1 MSTSLII
8 LCGIGY
14 LVLLF
19 VIASYAQKTINT
31 SRNLV
36 NHPFIY
42 ALSMGVYCTAWTY
55 YGSVGRAATAGID
68 FITIYLGPTIMAILF
83 WPVLRK
89 ILTISKSLRITSI
102 ADFISTRYG
111 KNFSIGM
118 VVTLFCVFGVIPYI
132 ALQIKAITSSIA
144 VLQQSGTASNATLY
158 IALFATI
165 ILFVFTVLYG
175 ARSVDAAEKHPG
187 LMTVMAFESLVKLL
201 AFLVIGIY
209 ITYILFD
216 GMGDIFT
223 RIANSPHQHLLTLKT
238 SSGYSGWMSMTLLS
252 MMAIVFLPRQFQVS
266 IVENVQEQH
275 LKMASWLFPL
285 YLILINIF
293 VLPIA
298 MGGLLL
304 QGNTVNADYYV
315 LSIPLNSNQPWLAM
329 TTWIGGLSAAT
340 GMIIIET
347 IALSIMISN
356 HLVIPLLLRS
366 QQNQN
371 WKQVSLQSNILNI
384 RRLSIGAVLLL
395 ALLYY
400 LNLGQGES
408 LVSIGLISFCAVAQ
422 FAPALFGGIYWKE
435 GNKQGAIV
443 GIIIGFVVWFFTLV
457 LPGMVNNGFLPNSI
471 LTEGLFGIEWLHP
484 QHLFGL
490 TQFDSISH
498 SVFWSL
504 LLNVSAYVFVS
515 VYSQQGSQEQY
526 QAEIF
531 TNIYKHGEVQENGL
545 VWKGTAQMQDIR
557 HLLKSFV
564 GAERAETL
572 LSAYAKRHKINLQ
585 EKQIADPRMIGFT
598 ERILGG
604 VVGVASASIL
614 IQTVAKESDI
624 SIEEVLTILNENQQM
639 VEMNK
644 ELRKKSLEL
653 SKATQQLQTMNTQ
666 LLSIDEQKNEF
677 LYTVTH
683 ELRTPLTSIRALSEI
698 LYDHPDL
705 DIEQQQQ
712 YLDAIIK
719 ETVRLS
725 HLITQVLN
733 LENFE
738 AGRRQ
743 LTITEINAGKLLDD
757 MAATLSGILQAKQ
770 LQLTIQ
776 LAQRPCMIQA
786 DADLIQQV
794 FMNLLGNAIKF
805 ANSAISIHISK
816 TATEF
821 VIEITDDGKGIDAG
835 MEALIFDK
843 FFQAK
848 NQTLKKPEG
857 TGLGLAISK
866 KIIELH
872 GGNIWVNKGF
882 TKGAQFVFTLP
893 YEQESFGGR

>member
-1 MSTSLII
+1 MSTALII
-8 LCGIGY
+8 ICGVGY
-14 LVLLF
+14 LLLLF
-19 VIASYAQKTINT
+19 AIASSAQKTINT

-55 YGSVGRAATAGID
+55 YGSVGRAANSGID
-68 FITIYLGPTIMAILF
+68 FITIYLGPTIMAVLF

-132 ALQIKAITSSIA
+132 ALQIKAIASSIA
-144 VLQQSGTASNATLY
+144 VLQADSPNSLSTIY

-201 AFLVIGIY
+201 AFLIIGVY
-209 ITYILFD
+209 ITYYLFD

-223 RIANSPHQHLLTLKT
+223 RIAASEHQQLLTLNKT
-238 SSGYSGWMSMTLLS
+238 SSYSGWISMTVLGML
-252 MMAIVFLPRQFQVS
+252 AIVFLPRQFQVS

-275 LKMASWLFPL
+275 LKTATWLFPL

-304 QGNTVNADYYV
+304 QGNTANADYYV
-315 LSIPLNSNQPWLAM
+315 LSIPMMQHQEWLAM

-366 QQNQN
+366 KQNEN
-371 WKQVSLQSNILNI
+371 WKQVSLQSNILTI

-400 LNLGQGES
+400 LNLGKGES

-435 GNKQGAIV
+435 GNKRGAIT
-443 GIIIGFVVWFFTLV
+443 GIMIGFIVWFFTLV
-457 LPGMVNNGFLPNSI
+457 IPGMVNNGFLGSQ
-471 LTEGLFGIEWLHP
+471 WLLV
-484 QHLFGL
+484 QQLLAFD
-490 TQFDSISH
+490 QFDSLTNT
-498 SVFWSL
+498 VFWSL
-504 LLNVSAYVFVS
+504 FLNITAYVFVS
-515 VYSQQGSQEQY
+515 VYTKQEAQEQY

-531 TNIYKHGEVQENGL
+531 TNINKHGEIQENGL

-557 HLLKSFV
+557 NLLKSFV
-564 GAERAETL
+564 GAERAEIL
-572 LSAYAKRHKINLQ
+572 LTAYAKRHKINLQ
-585 EKQIADPRMIGFT
+585 EKLVADPRIIGFT

-604 VVGVASASIL
+604 VVGVASARIL
-614 IQTVAKESDI
+614 LQTVAKEEEI

-653 SKATQQLQTMNTQ
+653 SKATQQLQNMNTQ

-698 LYDHPDL
+698 LFDNPDL
-705 DIEQQQQ
+705 EAEQQQQ
-712 YLDAIIK
+712 YLEAIIK

-725 HLITQVLN
+725 NLITQVLN

-738 AGRRQ
+738 AGRRK

-757 MAATLSGILQAKQ
+757 MAATLSGIIQAKQ
-770 LQLTIQ
+770 LSLTIQ
-776 LAQRPCMIQA
+776 LAQRPTMIQA

-805 ANSAISIHISK
+805 AASAIQINISK
-816 TATEF
+816 GDKEYI
-821 VIEITDDGKGIDAG
+821 IEITDDGKGIDAG
-835 MEALIFDK
+835 MEELIFDK

-872 GGNIWVNKGF
+872 GGKIWVNKGF

-893 YEQESFGGR
+893 YEQESISGR

>member
-1 MSTSLII
+1 
-8 LCGIGY
+8 GVGY
-14 LVLLF
+14 LLLLF
-19 VIASYAQKTINT
+19 AIASYAQKTINT

-55 YGSVGRAATAGID
+55 YGSVGRAASSGID
-68 FITIYLGPTIMAILF
+68 FITIYLGPTIMAVLF

-132 ALQIKAITSSIA
+132 ALQIKAITGSIA
-144 VLQQSGTASNATLY
+144 VLQEDSSSSLSTFY
-158 IALFATI
+158 IAVFATI
-165 ILFVFTVLYG
+165 ILFVFTILYG

-201 AFLVIGIY
+201 AFLVVGIY
-209 ITYILFD
+209 ITYFVFD
-216 GMGDIFT
+216 GMGDIFS
-223 RIANSPHQHLLTLKT
+223 RIAASENKHLLTLKE
-238 SSGYSGWMSMTLLS
+238 SIGYSGWMSMTVLS
-252 MMAIVFLPRQFQVS
+252 MLAIVFLPRQFQVS

-275 LKMASWLFPL
+275 LKMATWLFPL

-315 LSIPLNSNQPWLAM
+315 LSIPLLQNQDWLAM

-422 FAPALFGGIYWKE
+422 FAPALLGGIYWKE
-435 GNKQGAIV
+435 GNKRGAIS
-443 GIIIGFVVWFFTLV
+443 GIIIGFVIWFFTLV
-457 LPGMVNNGFLPNSI
+457 IPGMVNNGFLGSQW
-471 LTEGLFGIEWLHP
+471 LFAQEL
-484 QHLFGL
+484 LAL
-490 TQFDSISH
+490 DQFDTISN

-504 LLNVSAYVFVS
+504 LLNIAAYVFIS
-515 VYSQQGSQEQY
+515 VYTQQEAQEQY

-531 TNIYKHGEVQENGL
+531 TNINKHEAIQENGL
-545 VWKGTAQMQDIR
+545 EWKGTAQMQDIR
-557 HLLKSFV
+557 NLLKSFV
-564 GAERAETL
+564 GGERAEIL
-572 LSAYAKRHKINLQ
+572 LTAYAKRHKINLQ
-585 EKQIADPRMIGFT
+585 EKLVADARIVGFT

-604 VVGVASASIL
+604 VVGVASARIL
-614 IQTVAKESDI
+614 VQTVAKEEEI

-639 VEMNK
+639 VEINK

-653 SKATQQLQTMNTQ
+653 SKATQQLQHINTQ

-698 LYDHPDL
+698 LFDNPDL
-705 DIEQQQQ
+705 ESEQQQQ
-712 YLDAIIK
+712 YLEAIIK

-725 HLITQVLN
+725 NLITQVLN

-738 AGRRQ
+738 AGRRK

-757 MAATLSGILQAKQ
+757 MAATLSGIIQTKQ
-770 LQLTIQ
+770 LQLNIQ
-776 LAQRPCMIQA
+776 LAQRPTMIQA

-805 ANSAISIHISK
+805 ATSAISIRIAKSDK
-816 TATEF
+816 EYT
-821 VIEITDDGKGIDAG
+821 IEITDDGKGIDAG
-835 MEALIFDK
+835 MEELIFDK

-872 GGNIWVNKGF
+872 GGKIWVNKGF

-893 YEQESFGGR
+893 YEQESIGGR

>member
-1 MSTSLII
+1 MSTTLII
-8 LCGIGY
+8 LCGVGY
-14 LVLLF
+14 LLLLF
-19 VIASYAQKTINT
+19 AIASYAQKTINT

-55 YGSVGRAATAGID
+55 YGSVGRSASSGID
-68 FITIYLGPTIMAILF
+68 FITIYLGPTIMAVLF

-132 ALQIKAITSSIA
+132 ALQIKAITGSIA
-144 VLQQSGTASNATLY
+144 VLQEDSSSSLSTFY
-158 IALFATI
+158 IAVFATI
-165 ILFVFTVLYG
+165 ILFVFTILYG

-201 AFLVIGIY
+201 AFLVVGIY
-209 ITYILFD
+209 ITYFVFD
-216 GMGDIFT
+216 GMGDIFS
-223 RIANSPHQHLLTLKT
+223 RIAASENKHLLTLKE
-238 SSGYSGWMSMTLLS
+238 SSGYSGWMSMTVLS
-252 MMAIVFLPRQFQVS
+252 MLAIVFLPRQFQVS

-275 LKMASWLFPL
+275 LKMATWLFPL

-315 LSIPLNSNQPWLAM
+315 LSIPLLQNQDWLAM

-422 FAPALFGGIYWKE
+422 FAPALLGGIYWKE
-435 GNKQGAIV
+435 GNKRGAIS
-443 GIIIGFVVWFFTLV
+443 GIIIGFVIWFFTLV
-457 LPGMVNNGFLPNSI
+457 IPGMVNNGFLGSQW
-471 LTEGLFGIEWLHP
+471 LFAQKL
-484 QHLFGL
+484 LAL
-490 TQFDSISH
+490 DQFNTISN

-504 LLNVSAYVFVS
+504 LLNIAAYVFIS
-515 VYSQQGSQEQY
+515 VYTQQEAQEQY

-531 TNIYKHGEVQENGL
+531 TNINKHGAIQENGL
-545 VWKGTAQMQDIR
+545 EWKGTAQMQDIR
-557 HLLKSFV
+557 NLLKSFV
-564 GAERAETL
+564 GAERAEIL
-572 LSAYAKRHKINLQ
+572 LTAYAKRHKINLQ
-585 EKQIADPRMIGFT
+585 EKLVADARIVGFT

-604 VVGVASASIL
+604 VVGVASARIL
-614 IQTVAKESDI
+614 VQTVAKEEEI

-639 VEMNK
+639 VEINK

-653 SKATQQLQTMNTQ
+653 SKATQQLQHINTQ

-698 LYDHPDL
+698 LFDNLDL
-705 DIEQQQQ
+705 DSEQQQQ
-712 YLDAIIK
+712 YLEAIIK

-725 HLITQVLN
+725 NLITQVLN

-738 AGRRQ
+738 AGRRK

-757 MAATLSGILQAKQ
+757 MAATLSGIIQTKQ
-770 LQLTIQ
+770 LKLNIQ
-776 LAQRPCMIQA
+776 LAQRPTMIQA

-805 ANSAISIHISK
+805 ATSAISISIAKSNK
-816 TATEF
+816 EF
-821 VIEITDDGKGIDAG
+821 IIEITDDGKGIDAG
-835 MEALIFDK
+835 MEELIFDK

-872 GGNIWVNKGF
+872 GGKIWVNKGF

-893 YEQESFGGR
+893 YEQESIGGR

>member
-1 MSTSLII
+1 MSTTLII
-8 LCGIGY
+8 ICGVGY
-14 LVLLF
+14 LLLLF
-19 VIASYAQKTINT
+19 AIASYAQKTINT

-55 YGSVGRAATAGID
+55 YGSVGRAANSGID
-68 FITIYLGPTIMAILF
+68 FITIYLGPTIMAVMF

-144 VLQQSGTASNATLY
+144 VLQQQSPNSLSTLY
-158 IALFATI
+158 IAIFTTV
-165 ILFVFTVLYG
+165 ILFVFTILYG

-216 GMGDIFT
+216 GMGDIFS
-223 RIANSPHQHLLTLKT
+223 RIAASENKHLLTLKE
-238 SSGYSGWMSMTLLS
+238 SSGYSGWTSMTLLS
-252 MMAIVFLPRQFQVS
+252 MLAIVFLPRQFQVS

-275 LKMASWLFPL
+275 LKMATWLFPL

-304 QGNTVNADYYV
+304 QGNTANADYYV
-315 LSIPLNSNQPWLAM
+315 LSIPLMKNQDWLAM

-371 WKQVSLQSNILNI
+371 WKQVSLQSNILTI

-400 LNLGQGES
+400 LNLGKGES

-422 FAPALFGGIYWKE
+422 FAPALMGGIYWKE
-435 GNKQGAIV
+435 GNKRGAIS
-443 GIIIGFVVWFFTLV
+443 GIIIGFVIWFFTLV
-457 LPGMVNNGFLPNSI
+457 VPGMVNNGFLGSQW
-471 LTEGLFGIEWLHP
+471 LFAQKLLAID
-484 QHLFGL
+484 
-490 TQFDSISH
+490 QFDSISN

-504 LLNVSAYVFVS
+504 LLNIAAYVFIS
-515 VYSQQGSQEQY
+515 LYTKQEAQEQY

-531 TNIYKHGEVQENGL
+531 TNIDKHGAIQENGL
-545 VWKGTAQMQDIR
+545 EWKGTAQMQDIR
-557 HLLKSFV
+557 NLLKSFV

-572 LSAYAKRHKINLQ
+572 LTAYAKRHKINLQ
-585 EKQIADPRMIGFT
+585 EKLVADARIVGFT

-604 VVGVASASIL
+604 VVGVASARIL
-614 IQTVAKESDI
+614 VQTVAKEEDI

-639 VEMNK
+639 VEINK

-653 SKATQQLQTMNTQ
+653 SKATQQLQNMNTQ
-666 LLSIDEQKNEF
+666 LMNIDEQKNEF

-698 LYDHPDL
+698 LFDNPDL
-705 DIEQQQQ
+705 EPEQQQQ
-712 YLDAIIK
+712 YLEAIIK

-725 HLITQVLN
+725 NLITQVLN

-738 AGRRQ
+738 AGRRK
-743 LTITEINAGKLLDD
+743 LITTPINAGKLLDD
-757 MAATLSGILQAKQ
+757 MSATLSGIIQSKSLAF
-770 LQLTIQ
+770 TIH
-776 LAQRPCMIQA
+776 LPQRPTMIEA
-786 DADLIQQV
+786 DADLIHQV

-805 ANSAISIHISK
+805 AEKTIDISIKKGNS
-816 TATEF
+816 EF
-821 VIEITDDGKGIDAG
+821 VIEITDDGKGIDSG
-835 MEALIFDK
+835 MEELIFDK

-872 GGNIWVNKGF
+872 GGKIWVNKGF

-893 YEQESFGGR
+893 YEQESIGGR

>member
-1 MSTSLII
+1 MSTTLII
-8 LCGIGY
+8 LCGVGY
-14 LVLLF
+14 LLLLF
-19 VIASYAQKTINT
+19 AIASYAQKTINT

-55 YGSVGRAATAGID
+55 YGSVGRSASSGID
-68 FITIYLGPTIMAILF
+68 FITIYLGPTIMAVLF

-132 ALQIKAITSSIA
+132 ALQIKAITGSIA
-144 VLQQSGTASNATLY
+144 VLQEDSSSSLSTFY
-158 IALFATI
+158 IAVFATI
-165 ILFVFTVLYG
+165 ILFVFTILYG

-201 AFLVIGIY
+201 AFLVVGIY
-209 ITYILFD
+209 ITYFVFD
-216 GMGDIFT
+216 GMGDIFS
-223 RIANSPHQHLLTLKT
+223 RIAASENKHLLTLKK
-238 SSGYSGWMSMTLLS
+238 SSGYSGWMSMTVLS
-252 MMAIVFLPRQFQVS
+252 MLAIVFLPRQFQVS

-275 LKMASWLFPL
+275 LKMATWLFPL

-315 LSIPLNSNQPWLAM
+315 LSIPLLQNQDWLAM

-422 FAPALFGGIYWKE
+422 FAPALLGGIYWKE
-435 GNKQGAIV
+435 GNKRGAIS
-443 GIIIGFVVWFFTLV
+443 GIIIGFVIWFFTLV
-457 LPGMVNNGFLPNSI
+457 IPGMVNNGFLGSQW
-471 LTEGLFGIEWLHP
+471 LFAQKL
-484 QHLFGL
+484 LAL
-490 TQFDSISH
+490 DQFNTISN

-504 LLNVSAYVFVS
+504 LLNIAAYVFIS
-515 VYSQQGSQEQY
+515 VYTQQEAQEQY

-531 TNIYKHGEVQENGL
+531 TNIDKHGAIQENGL
-545 VWKGTAQMQDIR
+545 EWKGTAQMQDIR
-557 HLLKSFV
+557 NLLKSFV
-564 GAERAETL
+564 GAERAEIL
-572 LSAYAKRHKINLQ
+572 LTAYAKRHKINLQ
-585 EKQIADPRMIGFT
+585 EKLVADARIVGFT

-604 VVGVASASIL
+604 VVGVASARIL
-614 IQTVAKESDI
+614 VQTVAKEEEI

-639 VEMNK
+639 VEINK

-653 SKATQQLQTMNTQ
+653 SKATQQLQHINTQ

-698 LYDHPDL
+698 LFDNPDL
-705 DIEQQQQ
+705 DSEQQQQ
-712 YLDAIIK
+712 YLEAIIK

-725 HLITQVLN
+725 NLITQVLN

-738 AGRRQ
+738 AGRRK

-757 MAATLSGILQAKQ
+757 MAATLSGIIQTKQ
-770 LQLTIQ
+770 LKLNIQ
-776 LAQRPCMIQA
+776 LAQRPTMIQA

-805 ANSAISIHISK
+805 ATSAISISIAKSNK
-816 TATEF
+816 EF
-821 VIEITDDGKGIDAG
+821 IIEITDDGKGIDAG
-835 MEALIFDK
+835 MEELIFDK

-872 GGNIWVNKGF
+872 GGKIWVNKGF

-893 YEQESFGGR
+893 YEQESIGGR

>member
-1 MSTSLII
+1 MSTTLII
-8 LCGIGY
+8 LCGVGY
-14 LVLLF
+14 LLLLF
-19 VIASYAQKTINT
+19 AIASYAQKTINT

-42 ALSMGVYCTAWTY
+42 ALSMGVYYTAWTY
-55 YGSVGRAATAGID
+55 YGSVGRSASSGID
-68 FITIYLGPTIMAILF
+68 FITIYLGPTIMAVLF

-132 ALQIKAITSSIA
+132 ALQIKAITGSIA
-144 VLQQSGTASNATLY
+144 VLQEDSSSSLSTFY
-158 IALFATI
+158 IAVFATI
-165 ILFVFTVLYG
+165 ILFVFTILYG

-201 AFLVIGIY
+201 AFLVVGIY
-209 ITYILFD
+209 ITYFVFD
-216 GMGDIFT
+216 GMGDIFS
-223 RIANSPHQHLLTLKT
+223 RIAASENKHLLTLKE
-238 SSGYSGWMSMTLLS
+238 SSGYSGWMSMTVLS
-252 MMAIVFLPRQFQVS
+252 MLAIVFLPRQFQVS

-275 LKMASWLFPL
+275 LKMATWLFPL

-315 LSIPLNSNQPWLAM
+315 LSIPLLQNQDWLAM

-422 FAPALFGGIYWKE
+422 FAPALLGGIYWKE
-435 GNKQGAIV
+435 GNKQGAIS
-443 GIIIGFVVWFFTLV
+443 GIIIGFVIWFFTLV
-457 LPGMVNNGFLPNSI
+457 IPGMVNNGFLGSQW
-471 LTEGLFGIEWLHP
+471 LFAQKL
-484 QHLFGL
+484 LAL
-490 TQFDSISH
+490 DQFNTISN

-504 LLNVSAYVFVS
+504 LLNIAAYVFIS
-515 VYSQQGSQEQY
+515 VYTQQEAQEQY

-531 TNIYKHGEVQENGL
+531 TNINKHEAIQENGL
-545 VWKGTAQMQDIR
+545 EWKGTAQMQDIR
-557 HLLKSFV
+557 NLLKSFV
-564 GAERAETL
+564 GAERAEIL
-572 LSAYAKRHKINLQ
+572 LTAYAKRHKINLQ
-585 EKQIADPRMIGFT
+585 EKLVADARIVGFT

-604 VVGVASASIL
+604 VVGVASARIL
-614 IQTVAKESDI
+614 VQTVAKEEEI

-639 VEMNK
+639 VEINK

-653 SKATQQLQTMNTQ
+653 SKATQQLQHINTQ

-698 LYDHPDL
+698 LFDNPDL
-705 DIEQQQQ
+705 ESEQQQQ
-712 YLDAIIK
+712 YLEAIIK

-725 HLITQVLN
+725 NLITQVLN

-738 AGRRQ
+738 AGRRK

-757 MAATLSGILQAKQ
+757 MAATLSGIIQTKQ
-770 LQLTIQ
+770 LKLNIQ
-776 LAQRPCMIQA
+776 LAQRPTMIQA

-805 ANSAISIHISK
+805 ATSAISIHIAKSNK
-816 TATEF
+816 EF
-821 VIEITDDGKGIDAG
+821 IIEITDDGKGIDAG
-835 MEALIFDK
+835 MEELIFDK

-872 GGNIWVNKGF
+872 GGKIWVNKGF

-893 YEQESFGGR
+893 YEQESIGGR

>member
-1 MSTSLII
+1 MSTALII
-8 LCGIGY
+8 ICGVGY
-14 LVLLF
+14 LLLLF
-19 VIASYAQKTINT
+19 AIASSAQRTINT

-55 YGSVGRAATAGID
+55 YGSVGRAANSGID
-68 FITIYLGPTIMAILF
+68 FITIYLGPTIMAVLF

-132 ALQIKAITSSIA
+132 ALQIKAIASSIA
-144 VLQQSGTASNATLY
+144 VLQADSPNSLSTIY

-201 AFLVIGIY
+201 AFLIIGVY
-209 ITYILFD
+209 ITYYLFD

-223 RIANSPHQHLLTLKT
+223 RIAASEHQQLLTLNKT
-238 SSGYSGWMSMTLLS
+238 SSYSGWISMTVLGML
-252 MMAIVFLPRQFQVS
+252 AIVFLPRQFQVS

-275 LKMASWLFPL
+275 LKTATWLFPL

-304 QGNTVNADYYV
+304 QGNTANADYYV
-315 LSIPLNSNQPWLAM
+315 LSIPMMQNQEWLAM

-366 QQNQN
+366 KQNEN
-371 WKQVSLQSNILNI
+371 WKQVSLQSNILTI

-400 LNLGQGES
+400 LNLGKGES

-435 GNKQGAIV
+435 GNKRGAIT
-443 GIIIGFVVWFFTLV
+443 GIMIGFIVWFFTLV
-457 LPGMVNNGFLPNSI
+457 IPGMVNNGFLGSQ
-471 LTEGLFGIEWLHP
+471 WLLV
-484 QHLFGL
+484 QQLLAFD
-490 TQFDSISH
+490 QFDSLTNT
-498 SVFWSL
+498 VFWSL
-504 LLNVSAYVFVS
+504 FLNITAYVFVS
-515 VYSQQGSQEQY
+515 VYTKQEAQEQY

-531 TNIYKHGEVQENGL
+531 TNINKHGEIQENGL

-557 HLLKSFV
+557 NLLKSFV
-564 GAERAETL
+564 GAERAEIL
-572 LSAYAKRHKINLQ
+572 LTAYAKRHKINLQ
-585 EKQIADPRMIGFT
+585 EKLVADPRIIGFT

-604 VVGVASASIL
+604 VVGVASARIL
-614 IQTVAKESDI
+614 LQTVAKEEEI

-653 SKATQQLQTMNTQ
+653 SKATQQLQNMNTQ

-698 LYDHPDL
+698 LFDNPDL
-705 DIEQQQQ
+705 EAEQQQQ
-712 YLDAIIK
+712 YLEAIIK

-725 HLITQVLN
+725 NLITQVLN

-738 AGRRQ
+738 AGRRK
-743 LTITEINAGKLLDD
+743 LTITEINAGKFLDD
-757 MAATLSGILQAKQ
+757 MAATLSGIIQAKQ
-770 LQLTIQ
+770 LSLTIQ
-776 LAQRPCMIQA
+776 LAKRPTMIQA

-805 ANSAISIHISK
+805 AASAIQINISK
-816 TATEF
+816 GDKEYI
-821 VIEITDDGKGIDAG
+821 IEITDDGKGIDAG
-835 MEALIFDK
+835 MEELIFDK

-872 GGNIWVNKGF
+872 GGKIWVNKGF

-893 YEQESFGGR
+893 YEQESIGGR

>member
-1 MSTSLII
+1 MSTTLII
-8 LCGIGY
+8 LCGVGY
-14 LVLLF
+14 LLLLF
-19 VIASYAQKTINT
+19 AIASYAQKTINT

-55 YGSVGRAATAGID
+55 YGSVGRSASSGID
-68 FITIYLGPTIMAILF
+68 FITIYLGPTIMAVLF

-132 ALQIKAITSSIA
+132 ALQIKAITGSIA
-144 VLQQSGTASNATLY
+144 VLQEDSSSSLSTFY
-158 IALFATI
+158 IAVFATI
-165 ILFVFTVLYG
+165 ILFVFTILYG

-201 AFLVIGIY
+201 AFLVVGIY
-209 ITYILFD
+209 ITYFVFD
-216 GMGDIFT
+216 GMGDIFS
-223 RIANSPHQHLLTLKT
+223 RIAASENKHLLTLKE
-238 SSGYSGWMSMTLLS
+238 SSGYSGWMSMTVLS
-252 MMAIVFLPRQFQVS
+252 MLAIVFLPRQFQVS

-275 LKMASWLFPL
+275 LKMATWLFPL

-304 QGNTVNADYYV
+304 QGNTVKADYYV
-315 LSIPLNSNQPWLAM
+315 LLIPLLQNQDWLAM

-422 FAPALFGGIYWKE
+422 FAPALLGGIYWKE
-435 GNKQGAIV
+435 GNKRGAIS
-443 GIIIGFVVWFFTLV
+443 GIIIGFVIWFFTLV
-457 LPGMVNNGFLPNSI
+457 IPGMVNNGFLGSQW
-471 LTEGLFGIEWLHP
+471 LFAQKL
-484 QHLFGL
+484 LAL
-490 TQFDSISH
+490 DQFNTISN

-504 LLNVSAYVFVS
+504 LLNIAAYVFIS
-515 VYSQQGSQEQY
+515 VYTQQEAQEQY

-531 TNIYKHGEVQENGL
+531 TNINKHGAIQENGL
-545 VWKGTAQMQDIR
+545 EWKGTAQMQDIR
-557 HLLKSFV
+557 NLLKSFV
-564 GAERAETL
+564 GAERAEIL
-572 LSAYAKRHKINLQ
+572 LTAYAKRHKINLQ
-585 EKQIADPRMIGFT
+585 EKLVADARIVGFT

-604 VVGVASASIL
+604 VVGVASARIL
-614 IQTVAKESDI
+614 VQTVAKEEEI

-639 VEMNK
+639 VEINK

-653 SKATQQLQTMNTQ
+653 SKATQQLQHINTQ

-698 LYDHPDL
+698 LFDNPDL
-705 DIEQQQQ
+705 DSEQQQQ
-712 YLDAIIK
+712 YLEAIIK

-725 HLITQVLN
+725 NLITQVLN

-738 AGRRQ
+738 AGRRK

-757 MAATLSGILQAKQ
+757 MAATLSGIIQTKQ
-770 LQLTIQ
+770 LQLNIQ
-776 LAQRPCMIQA
+776 LAQRPTMIQA

-805 ANSAISIHISK
+805 ASTAIQISIAKSNK
-816 TATEF
+816 EF
-821 VIEITDDGKGIDAG
+821 IIEITDDGKGIDAG
-835 MEALIFDK
+835 MEELIFDK

-872 GGNIWVNKGF
+872 GGKIWVNKGF

-893 YEQESFGGR
+893 YEQESIGGR

>member
-1 MSTSLII
+1 MSTQLII
-8 LCGIGY
+8 LFGLGY
-14 LVLLF
+14 LFLLF
-19 VIASYAQKTINT
+19 SIASYAQKTINT
-31 SRNLV
+31 KRNLV

-42 ALSMGVYCTAWTY
+42 ALSMGIYCTAWTY
-55 YGSVGRAATAGID
+55 YGSVGRAASTGID
-68 FITIYLGPTIMAILF
+68 FITIYLGPTIMAVLF

-89 ILTISKSLRITSI
+89 ILTISKHLRITSI

-118 VVTLFCVFGVIPYI
+118 IVTLFCVFGVIPYI
-132 ALQIKAITSSIA
+132 ALQIKAIASSIA
-144 VLQQSGTASNATLY
+144 VLQEHQTTGLTTFY
-158 IALFATI
+158 IAVFATI
-165 ILFVFTVLYG
+165 ILYVFTVLYG

-201 AFLVIGIY
+201 AFLIVGIY
-209 ITYILFD
+209 ITYFVFD
-216 GMGDIFT
+216 GMGDIFSK
-223 RIANSPHQHLLTLKT
+223 IAASERKELLTINANGGYAAWT
-238 SSGYSGWMSMTLLS
+238 SLIILGML
-252 MMAIVFLPRQFQVS
+252 AIVFLPRQFQVS

-275 LKMASWLFPL
+275 LKMATWLFPL
-285 YLILINIF
+285 YLILINLF

-304 QGNTVNADYYV
+304 QGNSVNPDYYV
-315 LSIPLNSNQPWLAM
+315 LSIPLLKNQTWLAM
-329 TTWIGGLSAAT
+329 STWIGGLSAAT

-356 HLVIPLLLRS
+356 HLVIPLLLKK

-371 WKQVSLQSNILNI
+371 WKQVSLEKNILLI

-400 LNLGQGES
+400 LYLGQGES

-422 FAPALFGGIYWKE
+422 FAPALFGGIYWKN
-435 GNKQGAIV
+435 GNKKGAII
-443 GIIIGFVVWFFTLV
+443 GIILGFVIWFFTLV
-457 LPGMVNNGFLPNSI
+457 VPGMINNGFLPDSI
-471 LTEGLFGIEWLHP
+471 LSEGLLGIHWLRP
-484 QHLFGL
+484 EQLFGL
-490 TQFDSISH
+490 ENFDRISL
-498 SVFWSL
+498 SLFWSF
-504 LLNVSAYVFVS
+504 LLNIGAYIIVS
-515 VYSQQGSQEQY
+515 VYSTQDSQEQY

-531 TNIYKHGEVQENGL
+531 TSIYKHGEVQENGL
-545 VWKGTAQMQDIR
+545 VWKGTAQMQDIKN
-557 HLLKSFV
+557 LLKSFV
-564 GAERAETL
+564 GIERADTL
-572 LSAYAKRHKINLQ
+572 LTAYAKRHKINLQ
-585 EKQIADPRMIGFT
+585 EKQVADPRIVGFT

-604 VVGVASASIL
+604 VVGVASARIL
-614 IQTVAKESDI
+614 VQTVAKEDEI

-653 SKATQQLQTMNTQ
+653 SKATQQLQNMNAQ
-666 LLSIDEQKNEF
+666 LVSIDEQKNEF

-698 LYDHPDL
+698 LFDNPDL
-705 DIEQQQQ
+705 EEAQQQQ
-712 YLDAIIK
+712 YLEAIIK

-725 HLITQVLN
+725 NLITQVLN

-738 AGRRQ
+738 AGRRKLQ
-743 LTITEINAGKLLDD
+743 ITEINVGKLLDD
-757 MAATLSGILQAKQ
+757 MAATLRGILKEKG
-770 LQLTIQ
+770 
-776 LAQRPCMIQA
+776 LALNIELEKRPTMLQA

-805 ANSAISIHISK
+805 ANQKISINI
-816 TATEF
+816 TREGDLYQIR
-821 VIEITDDGKGIDAG
+821 VTDDGKGIDPG
-835 MEALIFDK
+835 MEELIFDK

-872 GGNIWVNKGF
+872 GGSIQVNKGF
-882 TKGAQFVFTLP
+882 IKGAQFVFTLP
-893 YEQESFGGR
+893 YEQESSGS

>member
-1 MSTSLII
+1 MSTALII
-8 LCGIGY
+8 ICGVGY
-14 LVLLF
+14 LLLLF
-19 VIASYAQKTINT
+19 AIASSAQRTINT

-55 YGSVGRAATAGID
+55 YGSVGRAANSGID
-68 FITIYLGPTIMAILF
+68 FITIYLGPTIMAVLF

-132 ALQIKAITSSIA
+132 ALQIKAIASSIA
-144 VLQQSGTASNATLY
+144 VLQADSPNSLSTIY

-201 AFLVIGIY
+201 AFLIIGVY
-209 ITYILFD
+209 ITYYLFD

-223 RIANSPHQHLLTLKT
+223 RIAASEHQQLLTLNKT
-238 SSGYSGWMSMTLLS
+238 SSYSGWISMTVLGML
-252 MMAIVFLPRQFQVS
+252 AIVFLPRQFQVS

-275 LKMASWLFPL
+275 LKTATWLFPL

-304 QGNTVNADYYV
+304 QGNTANADYYV
-315 LSIPLNSNQPWLAM
+315 LSIPMMQHQEWLAM

-366 QQNQN
+366 KQNEN
-371 WKQVSLQSNILNI
+371 WKQVSLQSNILTI

-400 LNLGQGES
+400 LNLGKGES

-435 GNKQGAIV
+435 GNKRGAIT
-443 GIIIGFVVWFFTLV
+443 GIMIGFIVWFFTLV
-457 LPGMVNNGFLPNSI
+457 IPGMVNNGFLGSQ
-471 LTEGLFGIEWLHP
+471 WLLV
-484 QHLFGL
+484 QQLLAFD
-490 TQFDSISH
+490 QFDSLTNT
-498 SVFWSL
+498 VFWSL
-504 LLNVSAYVFVS
+504 FLNITAYVFVS
-515 VYSQQGSQEQY
+515 VYTKQEAQEQY

-531 TNIYKHGEVQENGL
+531 TNINKHGEIQENGL

-557 HLLKSFV
+557 NLLKSFV
-564 GAERAETL
+564 GGERAEIL
-572 LSAYAKRHKINLQ
+572 LTAYAKRHKINLQ
-585 EKQIADPRMIGFT
+585 EKLVADPRIIGFT

-604 VVGVASASIL
+604 VVGVASARIL
-614 IQTVAKESDI
+614 LQTVAKEEEI

-653 SKATQQLQTMNTQ
+653 SKATQQLQNMNTQ

-698 LYDHPDL
+698 LFDNPDL
-705 DIEQQQQ
+705 EAEQQQQ
-712 YLDAIIK
+712 YLEAIIK

-725 HLITQVLN
+725 NLITQVLN

-738 AGRRQ
+738 AGRRK

-757 MAATLSGILQAKQ
+757 MAATLSGIIQTKQ
-770 LQLTIQ
+770 LSITIQ
-776 LAQRPCMIQA
+776 LAQRPTMIQA

-805 ANSAISIHISK
+805 AASAIQINISK
-816 TATEF
+816 GDKEYI
-821 VIEITDDGKGIDAG
+821 IEITDDGKGIDAG
-835 MEALIFDK
+835 MEELIFDK

-872 GGNIWVNKGF
+872 GGKIWVNKGF

-893 YEQESFGGR
+893 YEQESIGGR

>member
-1 MSTSLII
+1 MSTTLII
-8 LCGIGY
+8 LCGVGY
-14 LVLLF
+14 LLLLF
-19 VIASYAQKTINT
+19 AIASYAQKTINT

-55 YGSVGRAATAGID
+55 YGSVGRAASSGID
-68 FITIYLGPTIMAILF
+68 FITIYLGPTIMAVLF

-132 ALQIKAITSSIA
+132 ALQIKAITGSIA
-144 VLQQSGTASNATLY
+144 VLQEDSSSSLSTIY
-158 IALFATI
+158 IAVFATI
-165 ILFVFTVLYG
+165 ILFVFTILYG

-201 AFLVIGIY
+201 AFLVVGIY
-209 ITYILFD
+209 ITYFVFD
-216 GMGDIFT
+216 GMGDIFS
-223 RIANSPHQHLLTLKT
+223 RIAASENKHLLTLKE
-238 SSGYSGWMSMTLLS
+238 SSGYSGWMSMTVLS
-252 MMAIVFLPRQFQVS
+252 MLAIVFLPRQFQVS

-275 LKMASWLFPL
+275 LKMATWLFPL

-304 QGNTVNADYYV
+304 QGNTVNTDYYV
-315 LSIPLNSNQPWLAM
+315 LSIPLLQNQDWLAM

-408 LVSIGLISFCAVAQ
+408 LVSIGLISFSAVAQ
-422 FAPALFGGIYWKE
+422 FAPALIGGIYWKE
-435 GNKQGAIV
+435 GNKRGAIS
-443 GIIIGFVVWFFTLV
+443 GIIIGFVIWFFTLV
-457 LPGMVNNGFLPNSI
+457 IPGMVNNGFLGSQW
-471 LTEGLFGIEWLHP
+471 LFAEDL
-484 QHLFGL
+484 LAL
-490 TQFDSISH
+490 DQFDTISN

-504 LLNVSAYVFVS
+504 LLNIAAYVFIS
-515 VYSQQGSQEQY
+515 VYTQQETQEQY

-531 TNIYKHGEVQENGL
+531 TNINKHEAIQENGL
-545 VWKGTAQMQDIR
+545 EWKGTAQMQDIR
-557 HLLKSFV
+557 NLLKSFV
-564 GAERAETL
+564 GAERAEIL
-572 LSAYAKRHKINLQ
+572 LTAYAKRHKINLQ
-585 EKQIADPRMIGFT
+585 EKLVADARIVGFT

-604 VVGVASASIL
+604 VVGVASARIL
-614 IQTVAKESDI
+614 VQTVAKEEEI

-639 VEMNK
+639 VEINK

-653 SKATQQLQTMNTQ
+653 SKATQQLQYINTQ

-698 LYDHPDL
+698 LFDNPDL
-705 DIEQQQQ
+705 ESEQQQQ
-712 YLDAIIK
+712 YLEAIIK

-725 HLITQVLN
+725 NLITQVLN

-738 AGRRQ
+738 AGRRK

-757 MAATLSGILQAKQ
+757 MAATLSGIIQTKQ
-770 LQLTIQ
+770 LRLNIE
-776 LAQRPCMIQA
+776 LAQRPTMIQA

-805 ANSAISIHISK
+805 ASSVIQISISK
-816 TATEF
+816 GEKEYM
-821 VIEITDDGKGIDAG
+821 IEITDDGKGIDVG
-835 MEALIFDK
+835 MEELIFDK

-872 GGNIWVNKGF
+872 GGKIWVNKGF

-893 YEQESFGGR
+893 YEQESIGGR

>member
-1 MSTSLII
+1 MSTALII
-8 LCGIGY
+8 ICGVGY
-14 LVLLF
+14 LLLLF
-19 VIASYAQKTINT
+19 AIASSAQKTINT

-55 YGSVGRAATAGID
+55 YGSVGRAANSGID
-68 FITIYLGPTIMAILF
+68 FITIYLGPTIMAVLF

-132 ALQIKAITSSIA
+132 ALQIKAIASSIA
-144 VLQQSGTASNATLY
+144 VLQADSPNSLSTIY

-201 AFLVIGIY
+201 AFLIIGVY
-209 ITYILFD
+209 ITYYLFD

-223 RIANSPHQHLLTLKT
+223 RIAASEHQQLLTLNKT
-238 SSGYSGWMSMTLLS
+238 SSYSGWISMTVLGML
-252 MMAIVFLPRQFQVS
+252 AIVFLPRQFQVS

-275 LKMASWLFPL
+275 LKMATWLFPL

-304 QGNTVNADYYV
+304 QGNTANADYYV
-315 LSIPLNSNQPWLAM
+315 LSIPMMQNQEWLAM

-366 QQNQN
+366 KQNEN
-371 WKQVSLQSNILNI
+371 WKQVSLQSNILTI

-400 LNLGQGES
+400 LNLGKGES

-435 GNKQGAIV
+435 GNKRGAIT
-443 GIIIGFVVWFFTLV
+443 GIMIGFVVWFFTLV
-457 LPGMVNNGFLPNSI
+457 IPGMVNNGFLRSQ
-471 LTEGLFGIEWLHP
+471 WLLV
-484 QHLFGL
+484 QQLLAFD
-490 TQFDSISH
+490 QFDSLTNT
-498 SVFWSL
+498 VFWSL
-504 LLNVSAYVFVS
+504 FLNITAYVFVS
-515 VYSQQGSQEQY
+515 VYTKQEAQEQY

-531 TNIYKHGEVQENGL
+531 TNINKHGEIQENGL

-557 HLLKSFV
+557 NLLKSFV
-564 GAERAETL
+564 GAERAEIL
-572 LSAYAKRHKINLQ
+572 LTAYAKRHKINLQ
-585 EKQIADPRMIGFT
+585 EKLVADPRIIGFT

-604 VVGVASASIL
+604 VVGVASARIL
-614 IQTVAKESDI
+614 LQTVAKEEEI

-653 SKATQQLQTMNTQ
+653 SKATQQLQNMNTQ

-698 LYDHPDL
+698 LFDNPDL
-705 DIEQQQQ
+705 EAEQQQQ
-712 YLDAIIK
+712 YLEAIIK

-725 HLITQVLN
+725 NLITQVLN

-738 AGRRQ
+738 AGRRK
-743 LTITEINAGKLLDD
+743 LTITEMNAGKLLDD
-757 MAATLSGILQAKQ
+757 MAATLSGIIQSKSLT
-770 LQLTIQ
+770 LTIQ
-776 LAQRPCMIQA
+776 LAQRPTMIQA

-805 ANSAISIHISK
+805 ATAAISISITK

-821 VIEITDDGKGIDAG
+821 IVEITDDGKGIDAG
-835 MEALIFDK
+835 MEELIFDK

-872 GGNIWVNKGF
+872 GGKIWVNKGF

-893 YEQESFGGR
+893 YEQESIGGR

>member
-1 MSTSLII
+1 MSTTLII
-8 LCGIGY
+8 ICGLGY

-19 VIASYAQKTINT
+19 AIASYAQKTINT

-55 YGSVGRAATAGID
+55 YGSVGRAASSGID
-68 FITIYLGPTIMAILF
+68 FITIYLGPTIMAVLF

-144 VLQQSGTASNATLY
+144 VLQQDSPTSLSTVY
-158 IALFATI
+158 IAIFSTI

-201 AFLVIGIY
+201 AFLMVGVY
-209 ITYILFD
+209 ITYFLFD
-216 GMGDIFT
+216 GMGDIFSQT
-223 RIANSPHQHLLTLKT
+223 AATANNKLLTLKE
-238 SSGYSGWMSMTLLS
+238 SSGYSGWMSMTVLGML
-252 MMAIVFLPRQFQVS
+252 AIVFLPRQFQVS

-275 LKMASWLFPL
+275 LKMATWLFPL

-315 LSIPLNSNQPWLAM
+315 LSIPMMQNQGWLAM

-356 HLVIPLLLRS
+356 HLVIPLLLRT

-400 LNLGQGES
+400 LNLGKGES

-435 GNKQGAIV
+435 GNKQGAII
-443 GIIIGFVVWFFTLV
+443 GIILGFIIWFYTLV
-457 LPGMVNNGFLPNSI
+457 LPGMVNNGFLPASI
-471 LTEGLFGIEWLHP
+471 LANGLFGIEWLHP

-490 TQFDSISH
+490 KEFDSISH

-504 LLNVSAYVFVS
+504 LLNISAYVFIS
-515 VYSQQGSQEQY
+515 VYTQQGAQEQY

-531 TNIYKHGEVQENGL
+531 TNINKHGAIQENGL

-557 HLLKSFV
+557 NLLKSFV

-572 LSAYAKRHKINLQ
+572 LSAYTKRHKINLQ
-585 EKQIADPRMIGFT
+585 EKLVADPRIIGFT

-604 VVGVASASIL
+604 VVGVASARIL
-614 IQTVAKESDI
+614 LQTVAKEEEI

-653 SKATQQLQTMNTQ
+653 SKATQQLQNMNTQ

-698 LYDHPDL
+698 LFDNPDL
-705 DIEQQQQ
+705 EAEQQQQ
-712 YLDAIIK
+712 YLEAIIK

-725 HLITQVLN
+725 NLITQVLN

-738 AGRRQ
+738 AGRRK
-743 LTITEINAGKLLDD
+743 LTITDINAGKLLDD
-757 MAATLSGILQAKQ
+757 MAATLSGIIQAKQ
-770 LQLTIQ
+770 LSLTIQ
-776 LAQRPCMIQA
+776 LAQRPTMIQA

-794 FMNLLGNAIKF
+794 FINLLGNAIKF
-805 ANSAISIHISK
+805 ASSTIQISISK
-816 TATEF
+816 GEKDYT
-821 VIEITDDGKGIDAG
+821 IEITDDGKGIDAG
-835 MEALIFDK
+835 MEELIFDK

-872 GGNIWVNKGF
+872 GGKIWVNKGF

-893 YEQESFGGR
+893 YEQESIGGR

>member
-1 MSTSLII
+1 MSTALII
-8 LCGIGY
+8 ICGVGY
-14 LVLLF
+14 LLLLF
-19 VIASYAQKTINT
+19 AIASSAQKTINT

-55 YGSVGRAATAGID
+55 YGSVGRAANSGID
-68 FITIYLGPTIMAILF
+68 FITIYLGPTIMAVLF

-132 ALQIKAITSSIA
+132 ALQIKAIASSIA
-144 VLQQSGTASNATLY
+144 VLQADSPNSLSTIY

-201 AFLVIGIY
+201 AFLIIGIY
-209 ITYILFD
+209 ITYYLFD

-223 RIANSPHQHLLTLKT
+223 RIAASEHQQLLTLNKT
-238 SSGYSGWMSMTLLS
+238 SSYSGWISMTVLGML
-252 MMAIVFLPRQFQVS
+252 AIVFLPRQFQVS

-275 LKMASWLFPL
+275 LKTATWLFPL

-304 QGNTVNADYYV
+304 QGNTANADYYV
-315 LSIPLNSNQPWLAM
+315 LSIPMMQHQEWLAM

-366 QQNQN
+366 KQNEN
-371 WKQVSLQSNILNI
+371 WKQVSLQSNILTI

-400 LNLGQGES
+400 LNLGKGES

-435 GNKQGAIV
+435 GNKRGAIT
-443 GIIIGFVVWFFTLV
+443 GIMIGFIVWFFTLV
-457 LPGMVNNGFLPNSI
+457 IPGMVNNGFLGSQ
-471 LTEGLFGIEWLHP
+471 WLLV
-484 QHLFGL
+484 QQLLAFD
-490 TQFDSISH
+490 QFDSLTNT
-498 SVFWSL
+498 VFWSL
-504 LLNVSAYVFVS
+504 FLNITAYVFVS
-515 VYSQQGSQEQY
+515 VYTKQEAQEQY

-531 TNIYKHGEVQENGL
+531 TNINKHGEIQENGL

-557 HLLKSFV
+557 NLLKSFV
-564 GAERAETL
+564 GAERAEIL
-572 LSAYAKRHKINLQ
+572 LTAYAKRHKINLQ
-585 EKQIADPRMIGFT
+585 EKLVADPRIIGFT

-604 VVGVASASIL
+604 VVGVASARIL
-614 IQTVAKESDI
+614 LQTVAKEEEI

-653 SKATQQLQTMNTQ
+653 SKATQQLQNMNTQ

-698 LYDHPDL
+698 LFDNPDL
-705 DIEQQQQ
+705 EAEQQQQ
-712 YLDAIIK
+712 YLEAIIK

-725 HLITQVLN
+725 NLITQVLN

-738 AGRRQ
+738 AGRRK

-757 MAATLSGILQAKQ
+757 MAATLSGIIQTKQ
-770 LQLTIQ
+770 LSITIQ
-776 LAQRPCMIQA
+776 LAQRPTMIQA

-805 ANSAISIHISK
+805 AASAIQINILK
-816 TATEF
+816 GDKEYI
-821 VIEITDDGKGIDAG
+821 IEITDDGKGIDAG
-835 MEALIFDK
+835 MEELIFDK

-872 GGNIWVNKGF
+872 GGKIWVNKGF

-893 YEQESFGGR
+893 YEQESIGGR

>member
-1 MSTSLII
+1 MSTALII
-8 LCGIGY
+8 ICGVGY
-14 LVLLF
+14 LLLLF
-19 VIASYAQKTINT
+19 AIASSAQKTINT

-55 YGSVGRAATAGID
+55 YGSVGRAANSGID
-68 FITIYLGPTIMAILF
+68 FITIYLGPTIMAVLF

-132 ALQIKAITSSIA
+132 ALQIKAIASSIA
-144 VLQQSGTASNATLY
+144 VLQADSPNSLSTIY

-201 AFLVIGIY
+201 AFLIIGVY
-209 ITYILFD
+209 ITYYLFD

-223 RIANSPHQHLLTLKT
+223 RIAASEHQQLLTLNKT
-238 SSGYSGWMSMTLLS
+238 SSYSGWISMTVLGML
-252 MMAIVFLPRQFQVS
+252 AIVFLPRQFQVS

-275 LKMASWLFPL
+275 LKMATWLFPL

-304 QGNTVNADYYV
+304 QGNTANADYYV
-315 LSIPLNSNQPWLAM
+315 LSIPMMQHQEWLAM

-366 QQNQN
+366 RQNEN
-371 WKQVSLQSNILNI
+371 WKQVSLQSNILTI

-400 LNLGQGES
+400 LNLGKGES

-435 GNKQGAIV
+435 GNKRGAIT
-443 GIIIGFVVWFFTLV
+443 GIMIGFIVWFFTLV
-457 LPGMVNNGFLPNSI
+457 IPGMVNNGFLGSQ
-471 LTEGLFGIEWLHP
+471 WLLV
-484 QHLFGL
+484 QQLLAFD
-490 TQFDSISH
+490 QFDSLTNT
-498 SVFWSL
+498 VFWSL
-504 LLNVSAYVFVS
+504 FLNITAYVFVS
-515 VYSQQGSQEQY
+515 VYTKQEAQEQY

-531 TNIYKHGEVQENGL
+531 TNINKHGEIQENGL

-557 HLLKSFV
+557 NLLKSFV
-564 GAERAETL
+564 GAERAEIL
-572 LSAYAKRHKINLQ
+572 LTAYAKRHKINLQ
-585 EKQIADPRMIGFT
+585 EKLVADPRIIGFT

-604 VVGVASASIL
+604 VVGVASARIL
-614 IQTVAKESDI
+614 LQTVAKEEEI

-653 SKATQQLQTMNTQ
+653 SKATQQLQNMNTQ

-698 LYDHPDL
+698 LFDNPDL
-705 DIEQQQQ
+705 EAEQQQQ
-712 YLDAIIK
+712 YLEAIIK

-725 HLITQVLN
+725 NLITQVLN

-738 AGRRQ
+738 AGRRK

-757 MAATLSGILQAKQ
+757 MAATLSGIIQAKQ
-770 LQLTIQ
+770 LSLTIQ
-776 LAQRPCMIQA
+776 LAQRPTMIQA

-805 ANSAISIHISK
+805 ATAAISISISK

-821 VIEITDDGKGIDAG
+821 IVEITDDGKGIDAG
-835 MEALIFDK
+835 MEELIFDK

-872 GGNIWVNKGF
+872 GGKIWVNKGF

-893 YEQESFGGR
+893 YEQESIGGR

>member
-1 MSTSLII
+1 MSTALII
-8 LCGIGY
+8 ICGVGY
-14 LVLLF
+14 LLLLF
-19 VIASYAQKTINT
+19 AIASSAQKTINT

-55 YGSVGRAATAGID
+55 YGSVGRAANSGID
-68 FITIYLGPTIMAILF
+68 FITIYLGPTIMAVLF

-132 ALQIKAITSSIA
+132 ALQIKAIASSIA
-144 VLQQSGTASNATLY
+144 VLQADSPNSLSTIY

-201 AFLVIGIY
+201 AFLIIGVY
-209 ITYILFD
+209 ITYYLFD

-223 RIANSPHQHLLTLKT
+223 RIAASEHQQLLTLNKT
-238 SSGYSGWMSMTLLS
+238 SSYSGWISMTVLGML
-252 MMAIVFLPRQFQVS
+252 AIVFLPRQFQVS

-275 LKMASWLFPL
+275 LKTATWLFPL

-304 QGNTVNADYYV
+304 QGNTANADYYV
-315 LSIPLNSNQPWLAM
+315 LSIPMMQHQEWLAM

-366 QQNQN
+366 KQNEN
-371 WKQVSLQSNILNI
+371 WKQVSLQSNILTI

-400 LNLGQGES
+400 LNLGKGES

-435 GNKQGAIV
+435 GNKRGAIT
-443 GIIIGFVVWFFTLV
+443 GIMIGFIVWFFTLV
-457 LPGMVNNGFLPNSI
+457 IPGMVNNGFLGSQ
-471 LTEGLFGIEWLHP
+471 WLLV
-484 QHLFGL
+484 QQLLAFD
-490 TQFDSISH
+490 QFDSLTNT
-498 SVFWSL
+498 VFWSL
-504 LLNVSAYVFVS
+504 FLNITAYVFVS
-515 VYSQQGSQEQY
+515 VYTKQEAQEQY

-531 TNIYKHGEVQENGL
+531 TNINKHGEIQENGL

-557 HLLKSFV
+557 NLLKSFV
-564 GAERAETL
+564 GAERAEIL
-572 LSAYAKRHKINLQ
+572 LTAYAKRHKINLQ
-585 EKQIADPRMIGFT
+585 EKLVADPRIIGFT

-604 VVGVASASIL
+604 VVGVASARIL
-614 IQTVAKESDI
+614 LQTVAKEEEI

-653 SKATQQLQTMNTQ
+653 SKATQQLQNMNTQ

-698 LYDHPDL
+698 LFDNPDL
-705 DIEQQQQ
+705 EAEQQQQ
-712 YLDAIIK
+712 YLEAIIK

-725 HLITQVLN
+725 NLITQVLN

-738 AGRRQ
+738 AGRRK

-757 MAATLSGILQAKQ
+757 MAATLSGIIQAKQ
-770 LQLTIQ
+770 LSLTIQ
-776 LAQRPCMIQA
+776 LAQRPTMIQA

-805 ANSAISIHISK
+805 AASAIQINISK
-816 TATEF
+816 GDKEYI
-821 VIEITDDGKGIDAG
+821 IEITDDGKGIDAG
-835 MEALIFDK
+835 MEELIFDK

-872 GGNIWVNKGF
+872 GGKIWVNKGF

-893 YEQESFGGR
+893 YEQESIGGR

>member
-1 MSTSLII
+1 MSTALII
-8 LCGIGY
+8 ICGVGY
-14 LVLLF
+14 LLLLF
-19 VIASYAQKTINT
+19 AIASSAQKTINT

-55 YGSVGRAATAGID
+55 YGSVGRAANSGID
-68 FITIYLGPTIMAILF
+68 FITIYLGPTIMAVLF

-132 ALQIKAITSSIA
+132 ALQIKAIASSIA
-144 VLQQSGTASNATLY
+144 VLQADSPNSLSTIY

-201 AFLVIGIY
+201 AFLIIGVY
-209 ITYILFD
+209 ITYYLFD

-223 RIANSPHQHLLTLKT
+223 RIAASEHQQLLTLNKT
-238 SSGYSGWMSMTLLS
+238 SSYSGWISMTVLGML
-252 MMAIVFLPRQFQVS
+252 AIVFLPRQFQVS

-275 LKMASWLFPL
+275 LKTATWLFPL

-304 QGNTVNADYYV
+304 QGNTANADYYV
-315 LSIPLNSNQPWLAM
+315 LSIPMMQHQEWLAM

-366 QQNQN
+366 RQNEN
-371 WKQVSLQSNILNI
+371 WKQVSLQSNILTI

-395 ALLYY
+395 ALMYY
-400 LNLGQGES
+400 LNLGKGES

-435 GNKQGAIV
+435 GNKRGAIT
-443 GIIIGFVVWFFTLV
+443 GIMIGFIVWFFTLV
-457 LPGMVNNGFLPNSI
+457 IPGMVNNGFLGSQ
-471 LTEGLFGIEWLHP
+471 WLLV
-484 QHLFGL
+484 QQLLAFD
-490 TQFDSISH
+490 QFDSLTNT
-498 SVFWSL
+498 VFWSL
-504 LLNVSAYVFVS
+504 FLNITAYVFVS
-515 VYSQQGSQEQY
+515 VYTKQEAQEQY

-531 TNIYKHGEVQENGL
+531 TNINKHGEIQENGL

-557 HLLKSFV
+557 NLLKSFV
-564 GAERAETL
+564 GAERAEIL
-572 LSAYAKRHKINLQ
+572 LTAYAKRHKINLQ
-585 EKQIADPRMIGFT
+585 EKLVADPRIIGFT

-604 VVGVASASIL
+604 VVGVASARIL
-614 IQTVAKESDI
+614 LQTVAKEEEI

-653 SKATQQLQTMNTQ
+653 SKATQQLQNMNTQ

-698 LYDHPDL
+698 LFDNPDL
-705 DIEQQQQ
+705 EAEQQQQ
-712 YLDAIIK
+712 YLEAIIK

-725 HLITQVLN
+725 NLITQVLN

-738 AGRRQ
+738 AGRRK

-757 MAATLSGILQAKQ
+757 MAATLSGIIQAKQ
-770 LQLTIQ
+770 LSLTIQ
-776 LAQRPCMIQA
+776 LAQRPTMIQA

-805 ANSAISIHISK
+805 AASTIQINISK
-816 TATEF
+816 GDKEYI
-821 VIEITDDGKGIDAG
+821 IEITDDGKGIDAG
-835 MEALIFDK
+835 MEELIFDK

-872 GGNIWVNKGF
+872 GGKIWVNKGF

-893 YEQESFGGR
+893 YEQESIGGR

>member
-1 MSTSLII
+1 MSTTLII
-8 LCGIGY
+8 LCGVGY
-14 LVLLF
+14 LLLLF
-19 VIASYAQKTINT
+19 AIASYAQKTINT

-55 YGSVGRAATAGID
+55 YGSVGRSASSGID
-68 FITIYLGPTIMAILF
+68 FITIYLGPTIMAVLF

-132 ALQIKAITSSIA
+132 ALQIKAITGSIA
-144 VLQQSGTASNATLY
+144 VLQEDSSSSLSTFY
-158 IALFATI
+158 IAVFATI
-165 ILFVFTVLYG
+165 ILFVFTILYG

-201 AFLVIGIY
+201 AFLVVGIY
-209 ITYILFD
+209 ITYFVFD
-216 GMGDIFT
+216 GMGDIFS
-223 RIANSPHQHLLTLKT
+223 RIAASENKHLLTLKE
-238 SSGYSGWMSMTLLS
+238 SSGYSGWMSMTVLS
-252 MMAIVFLPRQFQVS
+252 MLAIVFLPRQFQVS

-275 LKMASWLFPL
+275 LKMATWLFPL

-315 LSIPLNSNQPWLAM
+315 LSIPLLQNQDWLAM

-422 FAPALFGGIYWKE
+422 FAPALLGGIYWKE
-435 GNKQGAIV
+435 GNKRGAIS
-443 GIIIGFVVWFFTLV
+443 GIIIGFVIWFFTLV
-457 LPGMVNNGFLPNSI
+457 IPGMVNNGFLGSQW
-471 LTEGLFGIEWLHP
+471 LFAQKL
-484 QHLFGL
+484 LAL
-490 TQFDSISH
+490 DQFNTISN

-504 LLNVSAYVFVS
+504 LLNIAAYVFIS
-515 VYSQQGSQEQY
+515 VYTQQEAQEQY

-531 TNIYKHGEVQENGL
+531 TNINKHGAIQENGL
-545 VWKGTAQMQDIR
+545 EWKGTAQMQDIR
-557 HLLKSFV
+557 NLLKSFV
-564 GAERAETL
+564 GAERAEIL
-572 LSAYAKRHKINLQ
+572 LTAYAKRHKINLQ
-585 EKQIADPRMIGFT
+585 EKLVADARIVGFT

-604 VVGVASASIL
+604 VVGVASARIL
-614 IQTVAKESDI
+614 VQTVAKEEEI

-639 VEMNK
+639 VEINK

-653 SKATQQLQTMNTQ
+653 SKATQQLQHINTR

-698 LYDHPDL
+698 LFDNPDL
-705 DIEQQQQ
+705 ESEQQQQ
-712 YLDAIIK
+712 YLEAIIK

-725 HLITQVLN
+725 NLITQVLN

-738 AGRRQ
+738 AGRRK

-757 MAATLSGILQAKQ
+757 MAATLSGIIQTKQ
-770 LQLTIQ
+770 LKLNIQ
-776 LAQRPCMIQA
+776 LAQRPTMIQA

-805 ANSAISIHISK
+805 ATSAISISIAKSNK
-816 TATEF
+816 EF
-821 VIEITDDGKGIDAG
+821 IIEITDDGKGIDAG
-835 MEALIFDK
+835 MEELIFDK

-872 GGNIWVNKGF
+872 GGKIWVNKGF

-893 YEQESFGGR
+893 YEQESIGGR

>member
-1 MSTSLII
+1 MSTALII
-8 LCGIGY
+8 ICGVGY
-14 LVLLF
+14 LLLLF
-19 VIASYAQKTINT
+19 AIASSAQKTINT

-55 YGSVGRAATAGID
+55 YGSVGRAANSGID
-68 FITIYLGPTIMAILF
+68 FITIYLGPTIMAVLF

-132 ALQIKAITSSIA
+132 ALQIKAIASSIA
-144 VLQQSGTASNATLY
+144 VLQADSPNSLSTIY

-201 AFLVIGIY
+201 AFLIIGIY
-209 ITYILFD
+209 ITYYLFD

-223 RIANSPHQHLLTLKT
+223 RIAASEHQQLLTLNKT
-238 SSGYSGWMSMTLLS
+238 SSYSGWISMTVLGML
-252 MMAIVFLPRQFQVS
+252 AIVFLPRQFQVS

-275 LKMASWLFPL
+275 LKTATWLFPL

-304 QGNTVNADYYV
+304 QGNTANADYYV
-315 LSIPLNSNQPWLAM
+315 LSIPMMQHQEWLAM

-366 QQNQN
+366 KQNEN
-371 WKQVSLQSNILNI
+371 WKQVSLQSNILTI

-400 LNLGQGES
+400 LNLGKGES

-435 GNKQGAIV
+435 GNKRGAIT
-443 GIIIGFVVWFFTLV
+443 GIMIGFIVWFFTLV
-457 LPGMVNNGFLPNSI
+457 IPGMVNNGFLGSQ
-471 LTEGLFGIEWLHP
+471 WLLV
-484 QHLFGL
+484 QQLLAFD
-490 TQFDSISH
+490 QFDSLTNT
-498 SVFWSL
+498 VFWSL
-504 LLNVSAYVFVS
+504 FLNITAYVFVS
-515 VYSQQGSQEQY
+515 VYTKQEAQEQY

-531 TNIYKHGEVQENGL
+531 TNINKHGEIQENGL

-557 HLLKSFV
+557 NLLKSFV
-564 GAERAETL
+564 GAERAEIL
-572 LSAYAKRHKINLQ
+572 LTAYAKRHKINLQ
-585 EKQIADPRMIGFT
+585 EKLVADPRIIGFT

-604 VVGVASASIL
+604 VVGVASARIL
-614 IQTVAKESDI
+614 LQTVAKEEEI

-653 SKATQQLQTMNTQ
+653 SKATQQLQNMNTQ

-698 LYDHPDL
+698 LFDNPDL
-705 DIEQQQQ
+705 EAEQQQQ
-712 YLDAIIK
+712 YLEAIIK

-725 HLITQVLN
+725 NLITQVLN

-738 AGRRQ
+738 AGRRK

-757 MAATLSGILQAKQ
+757 MAATLSGIIQAKQ
-770 LQLTIQ
+770 LSLTIQ
-776 LAQRPCMIQA
+776 LAQRPTMIQA

-805 ANSAISIHISK
+805 AASAIQINISK
-816 TATEF
+816 GDKEYI
-821 VIEITDDGKGIDAG
+821 IEITDDGKGIDAG
-835 MEALIFDK
+835 MEELIFDK

-872 GGNIWVNKGF
+872 GGKIWVNKGF

-893 YEQESFGGR
+893 YEQESIGGR

>member
-1 MSTSLII
+1 MSTALII
-8 LCGIGY
+8 ICGVGY
-14 LVLLF
+14 LLLLF
-19 VIASYAQKTINT
+19 AIASSAQKTINT

-55 YGSVGRAATAGID
+55 YGSVGRAANSGID
-68 FITIYLGPTIMAILF
+68 FITIYLGPTIMAVLF

-132 ALQIKAITSSIA
+132 ALQIKAIASSIA
-144 VLQQSGTASNATLY
+144 VLQADSPNSLSTIY

-201 AFLVIGIY
+201 AFLIIGVY
-209 ITYILFD
+209 ITYYLFD

-223 RIANSPHQHLLTLKT
+223 RIAASEHQQLLTLNKT
-238 SSGYSGWMSMTLLS
+238 SSYSGWISMTVLGML
-252 MMAIVFLPRQFQVS
+252 AIVFLPRQFQVS

-275 LKMASWLFPL
+275 LKTATWLFPL

-304 QGNTVNADYYV
+304 QGNTANADYYV
-315 LSIPLNSNQPWLAM
+315 LSIPMMQHQEWLAM

-366 QQNQN
+366 KQNEN
-371 WKQVSLQSNILNI
+371 WKQVSLQSNILTI

-400 LNLGQGES
+400 LNLGKGES

-435 GNKQGAIV
+435 GNKRGAIT
-443 GIIIGFVVWFFTLV
+443 GIMIGFIVWFFTLV
-457 LPGMVNNGFLPNSI
+457 IPGMVNNGFLGSQ
-471 LTEGLFGIEWLHP
+471 WLLV
-484 QHLFGL
+484 QQLLAFD
-490 TQFDSISH
+490 QFDSLTNT
-498 SVFWSL
+498 VFWSL
-504 LLNVSAYVFVS
+504 FLNITAYVFVS
-515 VYSQQGSQEQY
+515 VYTKQEAQEQY

-531 TNIYKHGEVQENGL
+531 TNINKHGEIQENGL
-545 VWKGTAQMQDIR
+545 VWKGTAQMQDVR
-557 HLLKSFV
+557 NLLKSFV
-564 GAERAETL
+564 GAERAEIL
-572 LSAYAKRHKINLQ
+572 LTAYAKRHKINLQ
-585 EKQIADPRMIGFT
+585 EKLVADPRIIGFT

-604 VVGVASASIL
+604 VVGVASARIL
-614 IQTVAKESDI
+614 LQTVAKEEEI

-653 SKATQQLQTMNTQ
+653 SKATQQLQNMNTQ

-698 LYDHPDL
+698 LFDNPDL
-705 DIEQQQQ
+705 EAEQQQQ
-712 YLDAIIK
+712 YLEAIIK

-725 HLITQVLN
+725 NLITQVLN

-738 AGRRQ
+738 AGRRK

-757 MAATLSGILQAKQ
+757 MAATLSGIIQTKQ
-770 LQLTIQ
+770 LSITIQ
-776 LAQRPCMIQA
+776 LAQRPTMIQA

-805 ANSAISIHISK
+805 AASAIQINISK
-816 TATEF
+816 GDKEYI
-821 VIEITDDGKGIDAG
+821 IEITDDGKGIDAG
-835 MEALIFDK
+835 MEELIFDK

-872 GGNIWVNKGF
+872 GGKIWVNKGF

-893 YEQESFGGR
+893 YEQESIGGR

>member
-1 MSTSLII
+1 MSTALII
-8 LCGIGY
+8 ICGVGY
-14 LVLLF
+14 LLLLF
-19 VIASYAQKTINT
+19 AIASSAQKTINT

-55 YGSVGRAATAGID
+55 YGSVGRAANSGID
-68 FITIYLGPTIMAILF
+68 FITIYLGPTIMAVLF

-132 ALQIKAITSSIA
+132 ALQIKAIASSIA
-144 VLQQSGTASNATLY
+144 VLQADSPNSLSTIY

-201 AFLVIGIY
+201 AFLIIGVY
-209 ITYILFD
+209 ITYYLFD

-223 RIANSPHQHLLTLKT
+223 RIAASEHQQLLTLNKT
-238 SSGYSGWMSMTLLS
+238 SSYSGWISMTVLGML
-252 MMAIVFLPRQFQVS
+252 AIVFLPRQFQVS

-275 LKMASWLFPL
+275 LKTATWLFPL

-304 QGNTVNADYYV
+304 QGNTANADYYV
-315 LSIPLNSNQPWLAM
+315 LSIPMMQHQEWLAM

-366 QQNQN
+366 KQNEN
-371 WKQVSLQSNILNI
+371 WKQVSLQSNILTI

-400 LNLGQGES
+400 LNLGKGES

-435 GNKQGAIV
+435 GNKRGAIT
-443 GIIIGFVVWFFTLV
+443 GIMIGFIVWFFTLV
-457 LPGMVNNGFLPNSI
+457 IPGMVNNGFLGSQ
-471 LTEGLFGIEWLHP
+471 WLLV
-484 QHLFGL
+484 QQLLAFD
-490 TQFDSISH
+490 QFDSLTNT
-498 SVFWSL
+498 VFWSL
-504 LLNVSAYVFVS
+504 FLNITAYVFVS
-515 VYSQQGSQEQY
+515 VYTKQEAQEQY

-531 TNIYKHGEVQENGL
+531 TNINKHGEIQENGL

-557 HLLKSFV
+557 NLLKSFV
-564 GAERAETL
+564 GAERAEIL
-572 LSAYAKRHKINLQ
+572 LTAYAKRHKINLQ
-585 EKQIADPRMIGFT
+585 EKLVADPRIIGFT

-604 VVGVASASIL
+604 VVGVASARIL
-614 IQTVAKESDI
+614 LQTVAKEEEI

-653 SKATQQLQTMNTQ
+653 SKATQQLQNMNTQ

-698 LYDHPDL
+698 LFDNPDL
-705 DIEQQQQ
+705 EAEQQQQ
-712 YLDAIIK
+712 YLEAIIK

-725 HLITQVLN
+725 NLITQVLN

-738 AGRRQ
+738 AGRRK

-757 MAATLSGILQAKQ
+757 MAATLSGIIQAKQ
-770 LQLTIQ
+770 LSLTIQ
-776 LAQRPCMIQA
+776 LAQRPTMIQA

-805 ANSAISIHISK
+805 ATAAISISISK

-821 VIEITDDGKGIDAG
+821 IVEITDDGKGIDAG
-835 MEALIFDK
+835 MEELIFDK

-872 GGNIWVNKGF
+872 GGKIWVNKGF

-893 YEQESFGGR
+893 YEQESIGGR